1 MPSLLNPE
9 NLQAEA
15 LAICVAAGRPELEVA
30 AEVRATRRKTLALTL
45 TAWDPDGE
53 RNPLDCHCALVFG
66 DTAEQVLERFAGKL
80 GIAYPL
86 PLVSYATTEQ
96 KEELIR
102 LANHPLVARQEKSA
116 LLLGMIKLN
125 ESEAAQK
132 ITDFRQELLR
142 RKDTQYAVLGS
153 AEFVQPVGAAA

>member
-86 PLVSYATTEQ
+86 PLVQYATDEQ
-96 KEELIR
+96 KRELIS
-102 LANHPLVARQEKSA
+102 LGNHPLTSRPEKTRLLLKLPHLTEATAAVILKEHRA
-116 LLLGMIKLN
+116 LLEGRHK
-125 ESEAAQK
+125 
-132 ITDFRQELLR
+132 
-142 RKDTQYAVLGS
+142 TQYSVVAS
-153 AEFVQPVGAAA
+153 AEFVQPVAVAA